1 MYHRKLDIIKQPIPI
16 VLGTFALLVALLT
29 LRAVDAPLLGEVSG
43 GIFSPVGVWF
53 NGLFGEVGYVAF
65 SVVMT
70 MASAVVF
77 TRIISR
83 YSISVIRSFLPLT
96 LYGIMVCGVL
106 FAVCSPALQFS
117 LFLLAHSAELMVGS
131 FKRQSMFD
139 DVMCASF
146 YAGLATLLVPDLV
159 YVSLLVVYQWVL
171 YRRSMRECIAG
182 GILLLLPI
190 VPAEFVGWLM
200 GGSVGDITSGWLEAL
215 SPLGNFS
222 WDSLVQACGGVFGTA
237 LLVILVLLGA
247 VSVVMFLASYMSMR
261 TRARK
266 IHLYFTIV
274 FLVGVAML
282 FLGASPVVSIGVLGM
297 GIIPLVHTYFV
308 RRPGVATTLVY
319 ILLLALVVV
328 RSLVLMQNILI

>member
-29 LRAVDAPLLGEVSG
+29 LRAVDAPLLDEVSG

-106 FAVCSPALQFS
+106 FAVGAPALQLS

-131 FKRQSMFD
+131 FRRQTMFD

-146 YAGLATLLVPDLV
+146 YAGLAALLIPDFI
-159 YVSLLVVYQWVL
+159 YVSLLVVYQWLL
-171 YRRSMRECIAG
+171 YRRSVRECIAG
-182 GILLLLPI
+182 GILWLLPI
-190 VPAEFVGWLM
+190 VPAEFVGWLS
-200 GGSVGDITSGWLEAL
+200 GGSVGDIATGWFDVI
-215 SPLGNFS
+215 SPLGQLS
-222 WDSLVQACGGVFGTA
+222 LEALVQACGGLFGA
-237 LLVILVLLGA
+237 ILLAILVLLGV
-247 VSVVMFLASYMSMR
+247 VSMAMVLASYISMR

-266 IHLYFTIV
+266 IHLYFITV
-274 FLVGVAML
+274 FLVGLTML
-282 FLGASPVVSIGVLGM
+282 LLGIPPVVSVSVLGL
-297 GIIPLVHTYFV
+297 GAVPLVHTYFV
-308 RRPGVATTLVY
+308 RRPGVGSALVY
-319 ILLLALVVV
+319 VLLLSVVVV
-328 RSLVLMQNILI
+328 RALVLM